1 MNRPLSVWSAFAICA
16 AVLLAAVTWV
26 TATALRLQRSQVEA
40 QRQAQAEEKVR
51 LALWRMDSLLAPLI
65 VQESS
70 WPYFAYNAF
79 YPAERAYNRMFNQL
93 QKGEVLMPS
102 PLLTRSSTNVL
113 LHFQI
118 GPDGKLTSPEV
129 ADNEPAPGPTAPTS
143 DFRARLAALNRLV
156 NRDAL
161 LAACPPAH
169 ERSTETPWIAPPA
182 PAALAYAP
190 SEVGQRMQAQQSQE
204 AQIIQ
209 NNVELQARAQNYRQ
223 VFDNYAQQGAKA
235 SIGSDRQVVEGVSK
249 PLWFGDALLLA
260 RRVSVGG
267 GEYIQGCWLDW
278 PGIQAALLNST
289 KDLLPGARLEA
300 VTGSSPDK
308 EARLL
313 ASLPVKLIPG
323 PPSLAPSS
331 ARSPLTFALVAAW
344 ACMLLAA
351 IAVGALLYGAISLSE
366 RRGAFVSAV
375 THEMRT
381 PLTTFKMYSEM
392 LAAGIVSDESKRQQ
406 YLGTLCS
413 EANRLSHLVENVL
426 AYARLER
433 GRAARRIE
441 RLPLGELL
449 ERIRP
454 HLQERAEQ
462 AGMKLVVDADEAV
475 LQTLVNVDSGAVEQ
489 ILFNLVDNA
498 CKYAGPNA
506 TEKLIHLEAL
516 PDGKFAMLRV
526 RDHGQGISAEGARR
540 LFKPFSKSAE
550 EAARSAP
557 GIGLGLAL
565 CRRLSRS
572 IGGDLQLARLAEPGA
587 CFELRLPLTGNGD
600 AAALG
605 AI

>member
-1 MNRPLSVWSAFAICA
+1 VAD
-16 AVLLAAVTWV
+16 
-26 TATALRLQRSQVEA
+26 
-40 QRQAQAEEKVR
+40 AE
-51 LALWRMDSLLAPLI
+51 LP
-65 VQESS
+65 
-70 WPYFAYNAF
+70 
-79 YPAERAYNRMFNQL
+79 
-93 QKGEVLMPS
+93 
-102 PLLTRSSTNVL
+102 
-113 LHFQI
+113 
-118 GPDGKLTSPEV
+118 GPDKP
-129 ADNEPAPGPTAPTS
+129 PGPTAPTS
-143 DFRARLAALNRLV
+143 DYRARLAALNRLV

-169 ERSTETPWIAPPA
+169 ERSNETPWISPPA
-182 PAALAYAP
+182 SPAALAHAQP
-190 SEVGQRMQAQQSQE
+190 EAGQQVPAQQSQA

-223 VFDNYAQQGAKA
+223 VFGNYAQQAAKA
-235 SIGSDRQVVEGVSK
+235 SIASDLRVVEGVSK
-249 PLWFGDALLLA
+249 PLWFGNALLLA

-267 GEYIQGCWLDW
+267 VEYIQGCWLDW
-278 PGIQAALLNST
+278 AGIQSALLEST
-289 KDLLPGARLEA
+289 RDLLPGARLEA

-323 PPSLAPSS
+323 QTPLAPNSS
-331 ARSPLTFALVAAW
+331 RSPLTFALVAAW

-351 IAVGALLYGAISLSE
+351 IAVGVLLYGAISLSE

-392 LAAGIVSDESKRQQ
+392 LAAGIVTDESKRQQ

-462 AGMKLVVDADEAV
+462 AGMNMVVDADESM

-572 IGGDLQLARLAEPGA
+572 IGGDLQLARVGVPGA

-600 AAALG
+600 SAALE